1 MDNADCWSFLSF
13 GFGFSNWMVLSLLMI
28 NPFNFLNHFWH
39 LINFMDNQKD
49 KFVNTCGMWC
59 GRSWFLSFI
68 FSVLEQ
74 QAYSILVS
82 AHLYKGLYMGSS
94 FSFLTD
100 FLLLL
105 LLSLFQLL
113 LLPALRGMV
122 QQPTWTGFFSST
134 HLKWNRGHVL
144 QEIYRRVDVGSA
156 DNLSLFKAFSFEV

>member
-1 MDNADCWSFLSF
+1 MACGVEGRDSYLL
-13 GFGFSNWMVLSLLMI
+13 FSLYWNNRHIPS
-28 NPFNFLNHFWH
+28 
-39 LINFMDNQKD
+39 
-49 KFVNTCGMWC
+49 WC
-59 GRSWFLSFI
+59 PHIYTRDYIG
-68 FSVLEQ
+68 
-74 QAYSILVS
+74 
-82 AHLYKGLYMGSS
+82 GSS

-122 QQPTWTGFFSST
+122 QQPTWSGFFSST

-156 DNLSLFKAFSFEV
+156 DNLSLFKAWSFEV